1 MKRSTS
7 ALVRFMATED
17 ELVAKSAA
25 VRGDIDEATLAI
37 GSTVSTFTITTT
49 TTTTTTPT
57 DFFNIRA

>member
-1 MKRSTS
+1 
-7 ALVRFMATED
+7 MATED